1 MLRVGRNEAGE
12 IAGDCASMGDL
23 RHARITRNSRG
34 RFRAEPNGPS
44 PVELVMDRVAL
55 IYNPAS
61 GQDSPKRRAVVD
73 DALAMLRD
81 AGVRADAFETNAPGR
96 AGALALE
103 AVDLGYDTIM
113 ACGGDGTVHEI
124 LQELV
129 GTQVALGVVPLGT
142 ANALAADLGL
152 GSTPAGA
159 MDKLLTA
166 TPVRVP
172 VGRIF
177 YCDSEGVSRSR
188 YFTVAAGV
196 GADAL
201 FMSRLD
207 ARLKRR
213 FGYVLYMVQGLRV
226 WATHSFPLFNVAF
239 VDRESRKTRK
249 EDVSQLLAVRI
260 GDFGGVLHKLAPGA
274 SLHKDS
280 LSLLAFKTRSRVHYM
295 LFVLAVLFGRH
306 TFAREVEL
314 LDAISVEC
322 GAHKGSAEQVFVEAD
337 GELLGS
343 LPVRIEIVPQALTL
357 LIPRSAGLN
366 GRPAQDGLDSRRP
379 LAASAPTSDPAE
391 LMPGHK

>member
-1 MLRVGRNEAGE
+1 
-12 IAGDCASMGDL
+12 
-23 RHARITRNSRG
+23 
-34 RFRAEPNGPS
+34 
-44 PVELVMDRVAL
+44 MDRVAL

-61 GQDSPKRRAVVD
+61 GQDSPKRRAVID
-73 DALAMLRD
+73 DALAVLRS
-81 AGVRADAFETNAPGR
+81 AGVHADAFETNAPGR
-96 AGALALE
+96 AGALALA
-103 AVDLGYDTIM
+103 AVGLGYDTIL

-124 LQELV
+124 MQGLV
-129 GTQVALGVVPLGT
+129 GTQMALGVVPLGT

-152 GSTPAGA
+152 GPTPAGA
-159 MDKLLTA
+159 IEKLLAA

-172 VGRIF
+172 VGQIF
-177 YCDSEGVSRSR
+177 YRDSEGVSRSR

-239 VDRESRKTRK
+239 VDRLSRKTRK

-295 LFVLAVLFGRH
+295 LFVLAVLFGRQ

-322 GAHKGSAEQVFVEAD
+322 GAREGSAEQVFVEAD

-357 LIPRSAGLN
+357 LIPQSAGVN
-366 GRPAQDGLDSRRP
+366 GHPAQDGLDRRGS
-379 LAASAPTSDPAE
+379 LEAGASTAE
-391 LMPGHK
+391 PEPLMPVRK

>member
-1 MLRVGRNEAGE
+1 
-12 IAGDCASMGDL
+12 
-23 RHARITRNSRG
+23 
-34 RFRAEPNGPS
+34 
-44 PVELVMDRVAL
+44 MDRVAL

-61 GQDSPKRRAVVD
+61 GQDSPKRRAVID
-73 DALAMLRD
+73 DALATLRT
-81 AGVRADAFETNAPGR
+81 AGVHADAFETNAPGR

-103 AVDLGYDTIM
+103 AVGLGYDTIL

-124 LQELV
+124 LQGLV

-152 GSTPAGA
+152 GPTPAGA
-159 MDKLLTA
+159 IDKLLAA
-166 TPVRVP
+166 TRVRVP

-177 YCDSEGVSRSR
+177 YHDSEGVSRSR

-207 ARLKRR
+207 ARMKRR
-213 FGYVLYMVQGLRV
+213 FGYVLYMVEGLRV
-226 WATHSFPLFNVAF
+226 WATHSFPLFTVAF
-239 VDRESRKTRK
+239 VERESRKTRK

-280 LSLLAFKTRSRVHYM
+280 LCLLAFKTRSRVHYM
-295 LFVLAVLFGRH
+295 LFLLAVLFGRH

-322 GAHKGSAEQVFVEAD
+322 DARKGSSEQVFVEAD

-357 LIPRSAGLN
+357 LIPQSAGLN
-366 GRPAQDGLDSRRP
+366 GRPARDGLDRRGP
-379 LAASAPTSDPAE
+379 LEAGASTADPE
-391 LMPGHK
+391 PLMPVRK